1 MSTATQISRM
11 LQVGSIGTPPEGRF
25 GTNNGARRDRLRA
38 CWRTPSATSR
48 SKPPSTDDNSES
60 ARQYAHGQPRPAPE
74 PGPCERSSAPCCT
87 SSAYTTNRHRT
98 YCAKLQSP
106 NCTADPSSATLSA
119 STSQSPKRATGRR
132 AYCANL
138 QSPNCT
144 ADPSSATLSASTS
157 QSLKRATGRR
167 AYCANLQPPNC
178 TADAGS
184 ATFSASTACAV
195 ARCASRRTTTN
206 SPTGSAASAGAA
218 SSATSRI

>member
-138 QSPNCT
+138 Q
-144 ADPSSATLSASTS
+144 
-157 QSLKRATGRR
+157 
-167 AYCANLQPPNC
+167 PPNC